1 MWPTAYAAGHS
12 SLGASWSV
20 PSWSVLSL
28 LRFTASLTSHNPVL
42 LCPCTCHAMASHSLC
57 WHVKCLLFAADDVGV
72 CQFQD
77 NEDVTW
83 FLYTMAF
90 CNSAW
95 MCIRFTSSVC
105 NRNICWQELPR
116 VCKDVYPASCA
127 GACCSIMSHAYSVAF
142 TRISFISSITNPAQ
156 LTEFGMYSNFAG
168 MSAVSGDV
176 HMDMEGQERSSRC
189 SSDSGASGHSPS
201 PGSCLLDCSVAANP
215 DDVQPSAGCLH
226 HLGPVLHV
234 GPAQL
239 CCCLLGGW
247 TGSLLRRHPARCSRA
262 HRSAP

>member
-1 MWPTAYAAGHS
+1 MVFVYCGIPRCCMDVHQIHRQRVQTYVDRNCLALQRCVS
-12 SLGASWSV
+12 SIA
-20 PSWSVLSL
+20 
-28 LRFTASLTSHNPVL
+28 
-42 LCPCTCHAMASHSLC
+42 
-57 WHVKCLLFAADDVGV
+57 
-72 CQFQD
+72 
-77 NEDVTW
+77 
-83 FLYTMAF
+83 
-90 CNSAW
+90 
-95 MCIRFTSSVC
+95 
-105 NRNICWQELPR
+105 
-116 VCKDVYPASCA
+116 CA
-127 GACCSIMSHAYSVAF
+127 GAWCSIVSHAYSVAF

-156 LTEFGMYSNFAG
+156 LTEVKMYINFAG

-201 PGSCLLDCSVAANP
+201 SGSCLLDCSVAANS

-247 TGSLLRRHPARCSRA
+247 TGSLLRCHPARCSRA